1 MDTNFDWAI
10 VLATFLGPIFAIF
23 ASERIRSRTDK
34 DQRKNYI
41 FRSLMATRR
50 LAISPEHVNALNLI
64 EVEFHKDKE
73 VIKAWKD
80 YLAHLNQVS
89 DQMPNTQW
97 IQIKDQKLAYLLEQ
111 ISIKLKYK
119 FTSMELFRGGYAPI
133 GWQETE
139 DLQRKTLHGLENL
152 VSGKTSIP
160 VTINNQQ

>member
-97 IQIKDQKLAYLLEQ
+97 IQIKDQKLAYLLD
-111 ISIKLKYK
+111 LARLGK
-119 FTSMELFRGGYAPI
+119 FS
-133 GWQETE
+133 
-139 DLQRKTLHGLENL
+139 
-152 VSGKTSIP
+152 
-160 VTINNQQ
+160 